1 MLELKKRKRT
11 PTISLPAE
19 LEQCNFIGNLYGYA
33 IEDTNYYNVI
43 GSESV
48 DGFSDATIIGEIVA
62 NKPEQNPEKG
72 VLGYYDNN
80 KLNFIDSDGKQCKI
94 ETYTLKLDVFSRN
107 TGILESDMMLK
118 TGAMFIGCGSVGS
131 LAALELAK
139 AGVGRFL
146 LIDNDILGYH
156 NLCRHQ
162 CGVKDVGKQKTQA
175 LKERI
180 LQINPTAKV
189 IMQNM
194 QVQDVPLSVFD
205 EFCNKDTIVIGGADN
220 REGDLYANKIAK
232 EVGMPFMSLGMWE
245 RAFAGEI
252 FYCLPEG
259 MPDYSDFVWALGD
272 TSGRVNQNRKF
283 YTAEEDLAKATFEPG
298 ISVDIDFVTII
309 AMKLAIDLLN
319 RNNPNYTPRL
329 LGHLTQYTLICNTN
343 NPKIGGEMA
352 EIFSYPLQY
361 TTSIEVPYAPK
372 NKQEE

>member
-1 MLELKKRKRT
+1 MEIKIKKRNSS
-11 PTISLPAE
+11 IGIPAE
-19 LEQCNFIGNLYGYA
+19 LENSNYLGGLYGYA
-33 IEDTNYYNVI
+33 IADTNYYNVI
-43 GSESV
+43 GTAPVE
-48 DGFSDATIIGEIVA
+48 GFADATVIGEIVKE
-62 NKPEQNPEKG
+62 KPEQKPSKG
-72 VLGYYDNN
+72 VIGYYEND
-80 KLNFIDSDGKQCKI
+80 KLTFIDSDGKLCKI
-94 ETYTLKLDVFSRN
+94 EPYTLKLDVFSRN

-118 TGAMFIGCGSVGS
+118 TGVMFIGCGSVGS

-162 CGVKDVGKQKTQA
+162 CGVKDVGKYKTDA

-180 LQINPTAKV
+180 LQINPTARIV
-189 IMQNM
+189 IQNC
-194 QVQDVPLSVFD
+194 QVQDVPLTVFED
-205 EFCNKDTIVIGGADN
+205 FCDKDTIVVGGADN

-232 EVGMPFMSLGMWE
+232 EIGMPFMSLGMWE

-283 YTAEEDLAKATFEPG
+283 YTAEEDLAKTTFEPG

-352 EIFSYPLQY
+352 EIFSYPLQH
-361 TTSIEVPYAPK
+361 TTSIEVPYAHIEK
-372 NKQEE
+372 ES